1 MALPR
6 EILSSWQTVY
16 GIVVVGVSA
25 LFLWSVQSILNPFLL
40 FVLLVVLLSPY
51 RGSRRHLLLITM
63 AALLTLIWLLRATGS
78 LFAPFILAWVLAYV
92 LRPVADALERRRVP
106 RGLAVLLLV
115 VPVLTGIALA
125 IVFGAPALRDQVER
139 FVANAPALVERGQRE
154 LARRDIPFLDE
165 RGLLAQIQ
173 NIRPEQVSTFLESQR
188 EEIARR
194 AWSAVLGV
202 GRGLGTVFTI
212 LGFFFLTPILAFYLL
227 RDYHQINLRLA
238 GMIPP
243 AQRERA
249 MRFLQGYDQLLAK
262 YLRGQVLAAAI
273 IGTLIGFGL
282 WVAGFPYALALG
294 VVAGVFNVVP
304 YLGLI
309 ATLFPALLIA
319 LFSGAVVASLI
330 KLALVIGI
338 VQVLEQAV
346 ISPRIVGESVGLH
359 PVWLILSLAVGGY
372 FFGFV
377 GLLLA
382 VPVAVLVKLLL
393 TAALGRYRTSS
404 LFLGGNAVRLD
415 HAEPSDAQL
424 TST

>member
-6 EILSSWQTVY
+6 EIPSSWQTVY
-16 GIVVVGVSA
+16 GIVVVVVSA
-25 LFLWSVQSILNPFLL
+25 LFLWSVQSILNPFML
-40 FVLLVVLLSPY
+40 FVLLAVLLSPY

>member
-25 LFLWSVQSILNPFLL
+25 LFLWSVQSILNPFML

>member
-1 MALPR
+1 MVLPR
-6 EILSSWQTVY
+6 EIPSNWQTVY
-16 GIVVVGVSA
+16 GIVVVVVSA

-51 RGSRRHLLLITM
+51 RGSRRHLLLIGM
-63 AALLTLIWLLRATGS
+63 AALLTVIWLLRATGS

-115 VPVLTGIALA
+115 IPILTGIALGV
-125 IVFGAPALRDQVER
+125 VFGLPALRDQVER
-139 FVANAPALVERGQRE
+139 FVANAPSLVERGQRE

-165 RGLLAQIQ
+165 RGLLAQIE
-173 NIRPEQVSTFLESQR
+173 NIRPEQVSAFLESQR

-202 GRGLGTVFTI
+202 GRGIGTVFTL

-227 RDYHQINLRLA
+227 RDYHQINVRLA

-243 AQRERA
+243 AQRDRA
-249 MRFLQGYDQLLAK
+249 MRFLGGYDHLLAR

-273 IGTLIGFGL
+273 IGTLVGFGL
-282 WVAGFPYALALG
+282 WVAGFPYAVALG

-309 ATLFPALLIA
+309 ATLIPALLIA

-330 KLALVIGI
+330 KLVVVIGI
-338 VQVLEQAV
+338 VQMLEQAV

-372 FFGFV
+372 LFGFV

-393 TAALGRYRTSS
+393 TAALGRYRNSS
-404 LFLGGNAVRLD
+404 LFLGGDAVRLD

>member
-6 EILSSWQTVY
+6 EISSSWQTVY

-194 AWSAVLGV
+194 AWSGVLGV

-393 TAALGRYRTSS
+393 TAALGRYRNSS

>member
-125 IVFGAPALRDQVER
+125 IVFGAPALRDQGER

>member
-1 MALPR
+1 MAVPR
-6 EILSSWQTVY
+6 EILSNWQTVY
-16 GIVVVGVSA
+16 GIVVVAVSV
-25 LFLWSVQSILNPFLL
+25 LFLWSVQSVLNPFLL

-51 RGSRRHLLLITM
+51 RGSRRHLLLVGV
-63 AALLTLIWLLRATGS
+63 AALLTLVWLLRATGS

-115 VPVLTGIALA
+115 IPILTGLA
-125 IVFGAPALRDQVER
+125 VVIVFGIPALRDQVER

-165 RGLLAQIQ
+165 RGLLTQVH
-173 NIRPEQVSTFLESQR
+173 NIRPEQVSAFLESQR
-188 EEIARR
+188 EEIGRR
-194 AWSAVLGV
+194 AWRAVLGV

-212 LGFFFLTPILAFYLL
+212 FGFLFLTPILAFYLL

-238 GMIPP
+238 GLVPP
-243 AQRERA
+243 AQRGRA
-249 MRFLQGYDQLLAK
+249 LHFLQRYDQLLAK

-273 IGTLIGFGL
+273 IGTLTGFGL
-282 WVAGFPYALALG
+282 WVLGFPYALALG

-309 ATLFPALLIA
+309 ATLFPAVLIA

-330 KLALVIGI
+330 KLGVVVVV
-338 VQVLEQAV
+338 VQLLEQAV

-393 TAALGRYRTSS
+393 TAALSRYRNSS
-404 LFLGGNAVRLD
+404 LFLGGAAVRLD

>member
-6 EILSSWQTVY
+6 EISSSWQTVY

>member
-338 VQVLEQAV
+338 VQMLEQAV